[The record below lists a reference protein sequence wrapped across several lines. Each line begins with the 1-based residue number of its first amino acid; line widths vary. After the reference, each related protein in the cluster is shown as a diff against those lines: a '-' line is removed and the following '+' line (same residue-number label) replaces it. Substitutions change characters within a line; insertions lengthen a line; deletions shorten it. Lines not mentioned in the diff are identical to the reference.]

1 MLSTVDIN
9 TESESVLI
17 SSSDHRWGLEF
28 DTSHVNEEH
37 QRALA
42 TALRHKCWTRNHAE
56 PPLPPQQQQQPYNR
70 ELSTFST
77 SVMDAEHQSA
87 TKTKQ
92 NKQTNPPN
100 KQQQHKPLLII
111 ERCEFSISVV
121 NAEQYN

>member
-56 PPLPPQQQQQPYNR
+56 PPLPPQQRTDFLKNKLTHTEIIFVFHSQHGIHVY
-70 ELSTFST
+70 LSSQF
-77 SVMDAEHQSA
+77 
-87 TKTKQ
+87 
-92 NKQTNPPN
+92 
-100 KQQQHKPLLII
+100 
-111 ERCEFSISVV
+111 R
-121 NAEQYN
+121 